1 MFIDIGN
8 GTIIQTSKII
18 AMIDYELVSSSG
30 LLKEMEEKAKET
42 NILIDR
48 SDDETKSLIVT
59 TESVYLSSLSVP
71 TLKKRTSVKAALKN
85 LEDYSESTF

>member
-18 AMIDYELVSSSG
+18 VMIDYELVSSSG
-30 LLKEMEEKAKET
+30 LLKEMEDKAKET
-42 NILIDR
+42 NMLIDC